1 MKKSLLLIAIL
12 AVFASSVF
20 AKQYEFR
27 VMAVKGNAEYY
38 TGKGSWKKLHT
49 GTKIYD
55 GYKIKLA
62 KKSYLGILHKTGKT
76 LELKSKGKW
85 TTKELAAKLNKN
97 SSNVAGKLTNYIV
110 DQLGEEDDSE
120 FNYREGME
128 TTGAV
133 ERSLNF
139 GSGSGAGAAAFVQLK
154 SPRKINF
161 TTNSANFVWQKVK
174 DENEYI
180 FTITDRFDRIVHTKI
195 ISGNSYLIDADEL
208 KLKQDEYYFW
218 HVACNNDRT
227 IKSPDCAFS
236 FLSQSSVDK
245 INKEFEQLKSELG
258 DENSALNQIVFGNF
272 FEKNYLMD
280 RALKHYKKAVELEP
294 GVSEYQAIY
303 TNFLKRG
310 NF

>member
-1 MKKSLLLIAIL
+1 MKKSLLLIAVFTML
-12 AVFASSVF
+12 ATSLFA
-20 AKQYEFR
+20 AQYEFR
-27 VMAVKGNAEYY
+27 VIAVKGNAQYY
-38 TGKGSWKKLHT
+38 TGKGSWKQLHT
-49 GTKIYD
+49 GTKIFND
-55 GYKIKLA
+55 YKIKLD
-62 KKSYLGILHKTGKT
+62 KKSYLGMLHKTGKT
-76 LELKSKGKW
+76 LELKEKGKW
-85 TTKELAAKLNKN
+85 TTKELATKLNKN

-110 DQLGEEDDSE
+110 DQLGEEGDTE

-139 GSGSGAGAAAFVQLK
+139 GSAGNAAAFVQLK

-161 TTNSANFVWQKVK
+161 TTSSANFVWQKVK
-174 DENEYI
+174 DENEYV

-195 ISGNSYLIDADEL
+195 IAGNSYLINANEL
-208 KLKQDEYYFW
+208 KLKQNEYYFW

-236 FLSQSSVDK
+236 FLSHSSVDK
-245 INKEFEQLKSELG
+245 INHEFEQLKAELR

-280 RALKHYKKAVELEP
+280 QALKHYKKAVELEP
-294 GVSEYQAIY
+294 GVAKYQSIY